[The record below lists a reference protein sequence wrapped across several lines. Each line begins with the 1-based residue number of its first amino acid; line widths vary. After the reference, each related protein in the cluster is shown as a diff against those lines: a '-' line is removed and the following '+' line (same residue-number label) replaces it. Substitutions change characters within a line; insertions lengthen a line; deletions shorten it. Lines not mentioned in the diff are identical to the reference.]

1 MTSMIWSSKMSIPQT
16 GTDPDGPYMT
26 LSQTAGARDR
36 PPVRATARQQARQKR
51 IVAVAMRQ
59 FAARGYEDVRIEEV
73 AAQAGVAKG
82 AVFGYFGSKAGLFLA
97 AYQAAARS
105 FSRYLDAPRDVI
117 AGGFFAVISHWVSR
131 TPDLI
136 HENWVPYRVT
146 LLGNYCS
153 SLQLRREITQFLLR
167 EDPYGTQD
175 FVQFG
180 IDRGEVRTDIDSR
193 MIVSMVDWMMDRCQ
207 DAIVTEELDPGLFG
221 SATQSAAVRG
231 RRVREFVELLRG
243 AIAAGP

>member
-1 MTSMIWSSKMSIPQT
+1 M
-16 GTDPDGPYMT
+16 
-26 LSQTAGARDR
+26 
-36 PPVRATARQQARQKR
+36 
-51 IVAVAMRQ
+51 AVAMRQ
-59 FAARGYEDVRIEEV
+59 FAERGYDEVRIEEI
-73 AAQAGVAKG
+73 ALGARVAKG

-105 FSRYLDAPRDVI
+105 FSRYLDAPPDVI
-117 AGGFFAVISHWVSR
+117 AGGFFAVISHWISR

-167 EDPYGTQD
+167 EDPYGTQE
-175 FVQFG
+175 FVEFG
-180 IDRGEVRTDIDSR
+180 IDRGEVRTDIDVR

-221 SATQSAAVRG
+221 SASQSPQTRALRL
-231 RRVREFVELLRG
+231 RQFVELLRG
-243 AIAAGP
+243 AIGAGSVGAGSVGNGAIEDGATGDGATGDGATGDGS

>member
-1 MTSMIWSSKMSIPQT
+1 
-16 GTDPDGPYMT
+16 MT
-26 LSQTAGARDR
+26 LGQIGRAPDR
-36 PPVRATARQQARQKR
+36 EPVRATARQHARQQR
-51 IVAVAMRQ
+51 IVGAAMRQ
-59 FAARGYEDVRIEEV
+59 FAEHGYSGVRIEEV
-73 AAQAGVAKG
+73 ASQAGVAKG

-97 AYQAAARS
+97 AYQAAAGS
-105 FSRYLDAPRDVI
+105 FSRYLDAPPEVI
-117 AGGFFAVISHWVSR
+117 AEGFFAVIGHWISR

-180 IDRGEVRTDIDSR
+180 IERGEVRTDVDAR

-221 SATQSAAVRG
+221 SALHSAPMRE

-243 AIAAGP
+243 AVAARK

>member
-1 MTSMIWSSKMSIPQT
+1 
-16 GTDPDGPYMT
+16 MT
-26 LSQTAGARDR
+26 LSQTGRAADR
-36 PPVRATARQQARQKR
+36 SPVRAPARQQARQQR
-51 IVAVAMRQ
+51 IVTVAMRQ
-59 FAARGYEDVRIEEV
+59 FAERGYEEVRIEEV

-105 FSRYLDAPRDVI
+105 FSRYLDAPHDVL

-221 SATQSAAVRG
+221 GATQSTAMRD
-231 RRVREFVELLRG
+231 RREREFVELLRS

>member
-1 MTSMIWSSKMSIPQT
+1 
-16 GTDPDGPYMT
+16 MT
-26 LSQTAGARDR
+26 LSQTGRS
-36 PPVRATARQQARQKR
+36 PVRAPARQQARQQR

-59 FAARGYEDVRIEEV
+59 FAERGYEDVRIEEV

-105 FSRYLDAPRDVI
+105 FSRYLDAPPDAI
-117 AGGFFAVISHWVSR
+117 AGGFFAVISHWISR
-131 TPDLI
+131 TPELI

-180 IDRGEVRTDIDSR
+180 IDRGEVRTDVDSR

-221 SATQSAAVRG
+221 SATQSAAMRD

-243 AIAAGP
+243 AIAARP